1 MMKLIITLS
10 IIGLLVNCQ
19 YCVRNESM
27 TLSHNSESRYIQE
40 RLFYN
45 DVIEDSLGSFIKY
58 VGPQAYSHTVYTI
71 DFARYKSDTLISFM
85 AYKHV
90 LLDSTYFFV
99 DSRALLEIKKDPHI
113 LTNFE
118 WVSLNESING
128 KPLNFRLEGTREI
141 NDSNLIVITSRN
153 VRNVK
158 QFAINPVLNQEL
170 IDKYT
175 MKLIEEDDRKPYI
188 NIYKYVNKDSLQLMY
203 KQSPGISE

>member
-1 MMKLIITLS
+1 MKLIITLS

-45 DVIEDSLGSFIKY
+45 DVIEDSLGAFIKY

-99 DSRALLEIKKDPHI
+99 DSRALLEIKQDPQI
-113 LTNFE
+113 LINYE
-118 WVSLNESING
+118 WASLNERING
-128 KPLNFRLEGTREI
+128 KPLNFRLEGTQEV
-141 NDSNLIVITSRN
+141 NDSTLIVITSRN
-153 VRNVK
+153 VRNIEKFVIK
-158 QFAINPVLNQEL
+158 PVLNL
-170 IDKYT
+170 GLVDKYA
-175 MKLIEEDDRKPYI
+175 MKLIEDDDRKPYI
-188 NIYKYVNKDSLQLMY
+188 NIYKYVHKDSLQLMY
-203 KQSPGISE
+203 IQSPEISE